1 MPIRPAEN
9 FCVVTLQTLLKFLG
23 QNLIGD
29 QFWGW
34 SEAAKVCPQQI
45 LGLGE
50 IPPVSPLAP
59 GPKMAWGHTFPAPDQ
74 PQNWSPNKFWPK
86 NLSGVWSV
94 TTQKFS
100 AGLMYTV
107 QRPLPML

>member
-1 MPIRPAEN
+1 MPLDEPRVYELRASSVLYTRPAEN
-9 FCVVTLQTLLKFLG
+9 FCVVTLQTPLKFLG

-45 LGLGE
+45 LGPGE

-59 GPKMAWGHTFPAPDQ
+59 GPKMA
-74 PQNWSPNKFWPK
+74 
-86 NLSGVWSV
+86 
-94 TTQKFS
+94 
-100 AGLMYTV
+100 
-107 QRPLPML
+107 